1 MTEPA
6 APPAGALHLPSSLMR
21 QTLLDRDL
29 VRPVTERPVL
39 RLLPWLNVVKIGGHS
54 IMDRG
59 RDAILPV
66 VAELTEAMGTHRLL
80 IAAGTGIRGRHVYSV
95 GLDLGLPTG
104 ALAALASVDAEKNG
118 HIIAALMAE
127 HGVVYLPHAS
137 VAHHLPVFLTT
148 APAVVANGF
157 PPYGMYE
164 FPPGLGR
171 IPAHRSDAGAF
182 LLADAYGARSL
193 IYVDDVD
200 GVYTADPNTE
210 PTAELIPRISISE
223 LTSMNPATLPIDRI
237 VLELMA
243 SAKHRREI
251 QIVNGLRRG
260 NILKALNGEHVGTII
275 TAG

>member
-1 MTEPA
+1 MTKPA
-6 APPAGALHLPSSLMR
+6 ASPAGALHLPSSLMR

-29 VRPVTERPVL
+29 VRPATERPVI

-66 VAELTEAMGTHRLL
+66 VAELTEALGTHRLL

-118 HIIAALMAE
+118 HILAALMAE

-137 VAHHLPVFLTT
+137 VAHHLPVFLTA

-164 FPPGLGR
+164 FPTGLGR
-171 IPAHRSDAGAF
+171 IPAHRADAGAF
-182 LLADAYGARSL
+182 LLSDAYGARSL
-193 IYVDDVD
+193 VYVDDVD
-200 GVYTADPNTE
+200 GVYTSDPNTDA
-210 PTAELIPRISISE
+210 TAEFIPRITASDLLSR
-223 LTSMNPATLPIDRI
+223 NPATLPIDRI
-237 VLELMA
+237 VLALMA

-251 QIVNGLRRG
+251 QIVNGLKRG
-260 NILKALNGEHVGTII
+260 NILAALNGEHVGTII